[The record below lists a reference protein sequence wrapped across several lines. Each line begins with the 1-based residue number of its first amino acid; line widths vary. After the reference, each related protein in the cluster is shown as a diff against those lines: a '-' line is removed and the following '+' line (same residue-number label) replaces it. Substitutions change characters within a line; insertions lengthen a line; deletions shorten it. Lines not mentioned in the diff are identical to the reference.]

1 LSCKANCHHP
11 KKTRATF
18 SHLAVESK
26 PFTPAAMSY
35 LADYRIGTVGNL
47 LTGVNFKLAEDG
59 ETLNKGDN
67 IFKGYWKMEKE
78 TRRSF
83 TENGYF
89 MSGDIGRLD
98 DDGILSITDRKKN
111 IIITSSSKNIAP
123 QKVEGFFLMD
133 LKKSYVRHGG
143 LDPASKTY

>member
-1 LSCKANCHHP
+1 M
-11 KKTRATF
+11 
-18 SHLAVESK
+18 E
-26 PFTPAAMSY
+26 
-35 LADYRIGTVGNL
+35 
-47 LTGVNFKLAEDG
+47 E
-59 ETLNKGDN
+59 ETC
-67 IFKGYWKMEKE
+67 
-78 TRRSF
+78 RSF

-98 DDGILSITDRKKN
+98 SDGFLFITDRKKN
-111 IIITSSSKNIAP
+111 ITTTSGGKNIAP